1 MVTGGI
7 AEALVATGAGLFIA
21 IIAVLFLN
29 HFNKRVRLALH
40 QMDLLKVM
48 VINRCYGGGSAHQ
61 GVPVRD
67 AHAAKVTAINA
78 GTGRLM
84 RSNRPSYFDASKPR
98 VEVIPMIDIM
108 MFLLV
113 FFVVISLKMIA
124 GTGLDME
131 LPGSTTTQELKT
143 STITVGVTK
152 AGETVVDGKTLTP
165 EALKERL
172 VALKKAQPV
181 EVVLAGDKD
190 VSLQMLIQVMDTVR
204 AAGITTVGIAA
215 KAEKR

>member
-1 MVTGGI
+1 
-7 AEALVATGAGLFIA
+7 
-21 IIAVLFLN
+21 
-29 HFNKRVRLALH
+29 
-40 QMDLLKVM
+40 
-48 VINRCYGGGSAHQ
+48 
-61 GVPVRD
+61 
-67 AHAAKVTAINA
+67 
-78 GTGRLM
+78 M
-84 RSNRPSYFDASKPR
+84 RSNRPSYFDASRPR

-124 GTGLDME
+124 GTGIDME
-131 LPGSTTTQELKT
+131 LPGSATTQELKT

-152 AGETVVDGKTLTP
+152 GGATVVDGKTLTP
-165 EALKERL
+165 DALKERL
-172 VALKKAQPV
+172 IAIKKEQPV

-190 VSLQMLIQVMDTVR
+190 VPLQMLIQVMDTVR

>member
-1 MVTGGI
+1 
-7 AEALVATGAGLFIA
+7 
-21 IIAVLFLN
+21 
-29 HFNKRVRLALH
+29 
-40 QMDLLKVM
+40 
-48 VINRCYGGGSAHQ
+48 
-61 GVPVRD
+61 
-67 AHAAKVTAINA
+67 
-78 GTGRLM
+78 M
-84 RSNRPSYFDASKPR
+84 RANRPGYFDASRPR

-124 GTGLDME
+124 GTGIDME
-131 LPGSTTTQELKT
+131 LPGSATTQELKT

-152 AGETVVDGKTLTP
+152 DGATVVEGKTLMAD
-165 EALKERL
+165 ALKERL
-172 VALKKAQPV
+172 VALKKAQQV

-190 VSLQMLIQVMDTVR
+190 VPLQALIKVMDTVR